1 MVRFRTLGCYPLTG
15 AVESSATTLPEIIQE
30 MLLTRTS
37 ERQGRVIDHD
47 QAGSMEETSGLFLR
61 VRSMSHQSDLISEDI
76 LAYLGQHERKELL
89 RFLTCGNVDDG
100 KSTLIGRLLHDS
112 KMIYED
118 HLEAITRDSKKV
130 GTTGD
135 DVDLALLVDGLQAER
150 EQGITIDVAYRYFS
164 TAKRKFIIADT
175 PGHEQ
180 YTRNMATGAST
191 CDLAI
196 ILIDARYGVQTQTR
210 RHSFIASLL
219 GIRHIVVAIN
229 KMDLKDFDQGVFE
242 QIKADYLAFA
252 EKIGLKTSSLHFVP
266 MSALKGDNVV
276 NKSERSPWYAGQSL
290 MEILETVEI
299 AADRNLDDMRF
310 PVQYVNRP
318 NLNFRGFAGTLASGV
333 VRKGDE
339 VVALPSGKGSKVKS
353 IVTFEGELEQAGP
366 GQAVTLTLEDEIDV
380 SRGDMLVHADNRPLV
395 TDGFDAMLVWMAEE
409 PMLPGKKYDI
419 KRATSYVPGSIP
431 SIVHKVD
438 VNTLERTP
446 GSELKLNEI
455 ARVKVSLDAPIA
467 LDGYEQNRTT
477 GAFIVIDRL
486 TNGTVGAGM
495 IVSAPPAA
503 HGSSAHHGSNAHVT
517 REERAG
523 RFGQQPATVL
533 FSGLSGAGKS
543 TLAYAVAQAVRYGPR
558 GLRAGRAEPAPR
570 PEQGV
575 AAGPRRT
582 HRELAAY
589 RPCRQAVQRGR
600 VDQPLR
606 LRRAERGRARA
617 GQGADRR
624 RAPDHRLCRR
634 RRRSAA
640 NAIPRGCMRRARTI
654 SPASPSLRR
663 AAGCRPGDRYPVA
676 ERRGRREAGARPVA
690 RTPGD
695 LIVSQP

>member
-1 MVRFRTLGCYPLTG
+1 
-15 AVESSATTLPEIIQE
+15 
-30 MLLTRTS
+30 
-37 ERQGRVIDHD
+37 
-47 QAGSMEETSGLFLR
+47 
-61 VRSMSHQSDLISEDI
+61 MSHQSDLIGQDI
-76 LAYLGQHERKELL
+76 LAYLAQHERKELL

-118 HLEAITRDSKKV
+118 HLEAITKDSKKV

-135 DVDLALLVDGLQAER
+135 DIDLALLVDGLQAER

-196 ILIDARYGVQTQTR
+196 ILIDARYGVQTQTK

-219 GIRHIVVAIN
+219 GIKHIVVAVN

-252 EKIGLKTSSLHFVP
+252 GKINLRPTTLEFVP

-276 NKSERSPWYAGQSL
+276 NKSERSPWYTGQSL
-290 MEILETVEI
+290 MEILETVEV
-299 AADRNLDDMRF
+299 AGDRNFDDLRF

-339 VVALPSGKGSKVKS
+339 VMALPSGKTSKVKS
-353 IVTFEGELEQAGP
+353 IVTFEGELEHAGP
-366 GQAVTLTLEDEIDV
+366 GQAITLTLEDEIDV
-380 SRGDMLVHADNRPLV
+380 SRGDMLVHADNRPQV
-395 TDGFDAMLVWMAEE
+395 TDSFEAMLVWMGEE

-431 SIVHKVD
+431 SIVHRVD
-438 VNTLERTP
+438 VNTLEQ
-446 GSELKLNEI
+446 GAASELRLNEI
-455 ARVKVSLDAPIA
+455 GRVKVALDASIA
-467 LDGYEQNRTT
+467 LDGYEYNRTT
-477 GAFIVIDRL
+477 GAFIVVDRL

-495 IVSAPPAA
+495 IIADPVA
-503 HGSSAHHGSNAHVT
+503 HGGGQHGRLAHVST
-517 REERAG
+517 EERAS

-543 TLAYAVAQAVRYGPR
+543 TLAYAVERKLFDMGRAVYVLDGQNLRHDLNK
-558 GLRAGRAEPAPR
+558 GLPQDRAGRAE
-570 PEQGV
+570 
-575 AAGPRRT
+575 
-582 HRELAAY
+582 
-589 RPCRQAVQRGR
+589 
-600 VDQPLR
+600 
-606 LRRAERGRARA
+606 
-617 GQGADRR
+617 
-624 RAPDHRLCRR
+624 
-634 RRRSAA
+634 
-640 NAIPRGCMRRARTI
+640 NW
-654 SPASPSLRR
+654 RR
-663 AAGCRPGDRYPVA
+663 AAHVARQFNEAGMIALAAFVAPDAEGREQAKALIGA
-676 ERRGRREAGARPVA
+676 ERMVTVYVQASPQICRERDPQGLYAAGGDNIPGEGFPYDVPLDADLVIDTQAQSVEEGVKAVLDLLRSRGS
-690 RTPGD
+690 
-695 LIVSQP
+695 I

>member
-1 MVRFRTLGCYPLTG
+1 
-15 AVESSATTLPEIIQE
+15 
-30 MLLTRTS
+30 
-37 ERQGRVIDHD
+37 
-47 QAGSMEETSGLFLR
+47 
-61 VRSMSHQSDLISEDI
+61 MSHQSDLISQDI
-76 LAYLGQHERKELL
+76 HAYLAQHERKELL

-118 HLEAITRDSKKV
+118 HLEAITKDSKKV

-135 DVDLALLVDGLQAER
+135 DIDLALLVDGLQAER

-219 GIRHIVVAIN
+219 GIRHIVVAVN

-242 QIKADYLAFA
+242 QIKTDYLAFA
-252 EKIGLKTSSLHFVP
+252 ERINLRPGSLHFVP

-276 NKSERSPWYAGQSL
+276 NKSERSPWYDGQSL
-290 MEILETVEI
+290 MEILESVEVSG
-299 AADRNLDDMRF
+299 DRNFDDLRF

-318 NLNFRGFAGTLASGV
+318 NLNFRGFAGTLASGI

-339 VVALPSGKGSKVKS
+339 VAALPSGKTSRIKS

-380 SRGDMLVHADNRPLV
+380 SRGDMLVHADNRPQIA
-395 TDGFDAMLVWMAEE
+395 DGFEAMLVWMGEE

-438 VNTLERTP
+438 VNTLEQ
-446 GSELKLNEI
+446 SAASNLQLNEI
-455 ARVKVSLDAPIA
+455 ARVRVALDVPIA
-467 LDGYEQNRTT
+467 LDGYEHNRTT

-486 TNGTVGAGM
+486 TNATVGAGM
-495 IVSAPPAA
+495 IIADPVA
-503 HGSSAHHGSNAHVT
+503 HGAGPHGRQAHVST
-517 REERAG
+517 DERAL
-523 RFGQQPATVL
+523 RFGQRPATVL

-543 TLAYAVAQAVRYGPR
+543 TLAYAVERKLFDMGRAVYVLDGQNLRHDLNK
-558 GLRAGRAEPAPR
+558 GLPQDRAGRAE
-570 PEQGV
+570 
-575 AAGPRRT
+575 
-582 HRELAAY
+582 
-589 RPCRQAVQRGR
+589 
-600 VDQPLR
+600 
-606 LRRAERGRARA
+606 
-617 GQGADRR
+617 
-624 RAPDHRLCRR
+624 
-634 RRRSAA
+634 
-640 NAIPRGCMRRARTI
+640 NW
-654 SPASPSLRR
+654 RR
-663 AAGCRPGDRYPVA
+663 AAHVARQFNEAGMIALAAFVAPDAEGREQARALIGA
-676 ERRGRREAGARPVA
+676 ERLITVYVQASPQICAERDPQGLYAAGGDNIPGESFPYDVPLNADLLIDTQTQSVEEGVKAVLELLRQRGA
-690 RTPGD
+690 
-695 LIVSQP
+695 I

>member
-1 MVRFRTLGCYPLTG
+1 
-15 AVESSATTLPEIIQE
+15 
-30 MLLTRTS
+30 
-37 ERQGRVIDHD
+37 
-47 QAGSMEETSGLFLR
+47 
-61 VRSMSHQSDLISEDI
+61 MSHQSELIGEDI
-76 LAYLGQHERKELL
+76 LAYLAQHERKELL

-196 ILIDARYGVQTQTR
+196 ILVDARYGVQTQTR
-210 RHSFIASLL
+210 RHSYIASLL

-229 KMDLKDFDQGVFE
+229 KMDLMDFDQGVFE
-242 QIKADYLAFA
+242 RIRADYLDFA
-252 EKIGLKTSSLHFVP
+252 ERIGLDRQASSLHFVP

-276 NKSERSPWYAGQSL
+276 NRSERAPWYTGQPL

-299 AADRNLDDMRF
+299 AADRNLDDLRF

-339 VVALPSGKGSKVKS
+339 IVVLPSGKASRIRS

-366 GQAVTLTLEDEIDV
+366 GQAITLTLEDEIDV
-380 SRGDMLVHADNRPLV
+380 SRGDMLVHADNRPQV
-395 TDGFDAMLVWMAEE
+395 SDSFEAMLVWLGEE
-409 PMLPGKKYDI
+409 PMQPGRKYDF
-419 KRATSYVPGSIP
+419 KRATSYVPGTIP
-431 SIVHKVD
+431 SIVHQVD
-438 VNTLERTP
+438 VNSLEKMP
-446 GSELKLNEI
+446 ASSLSLNGI
-455 ARVKVSLDAPIA
+455 ARVNVSLDAPIA
-467 LDGYEQNRTT
+467 LDGYAENRTT

-486 TNGTVGAGM
+486 SNVTVGAGM
-495 IVSAPPAA
+495 ILAPAA
-503 HGSSAHHGSNAHVT
+503 THGHQAVGGHVS
-517 REERAG
+517 REERAE

-543 TLAYAVAQAVRYGPR
+543 TLAYALERTLFNMGRAVFVLDGQNLRHDINK
-558 GLRAGRAEPAPR
+558 GLPQDRAGRAENWRRAALVARQFNEAGLLTLAAFVAPSAEGR
-570 PEQGV
+570 EQARALIGAERLITV
-575 AAGPRRT
+575 YVQASPLVCRERDPQGLYAAGEENIPGESFPYDVPLDADLVVNTQAHSVEECVRQV
-582 HRELAAY
+582 LA
-589 RPCRQAVQRGR
+589 
-600 VDQPLR
+600 L
-606 LRRAERGRARA
+606 LRARA
-617 GQGADRR
+617 
-624 RAPDHRLCRR
+624 
-634 RRRSAA
+634 
-640 NAIPRGCMRRARTI
+640 
-654 SPASPSLRR
+654 
-663 AAGCRPGDRYPVA
+663 
-676 ERRGRREAGARPVA
+676 
-690 RTPGD
+690 
-695 LIVSQP
+695 LI